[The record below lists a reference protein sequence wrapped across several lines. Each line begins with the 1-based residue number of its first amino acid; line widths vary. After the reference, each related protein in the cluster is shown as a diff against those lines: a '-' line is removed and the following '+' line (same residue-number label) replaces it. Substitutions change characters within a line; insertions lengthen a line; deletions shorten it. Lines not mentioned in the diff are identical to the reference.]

1 MPYLLAIDSGNTTI
15 KWGLHNGSD
24 WYKRGIIAQN
34 QRALLN
40 QIWRELPEPSS
51 IIVSNVAGPLAEAAL
66 LNLFV
71 IWKVIPYWISA
82 TAYQC
87 GVRNYYS
94 NPAQLGSDR
103 WAALIATWR
112 MRRQGCLVIN
122 VGTAMTVDTLSDR
135 GEFLGGIILP
145 GFDLM
150 KQALVNKTALLT
162 LTEGHF
168 QDFPK
173 MTSDAIHS
181 GVIHALIGAID
192 HMYTLLSAN
201 QGRNTPD
208 CIISGG
214 GATLLLPH
222 IKIPLPIFVDN
233 LVLEGLKVIAQEKSG
248 ITQ

>member
-1 MPYLLAIDSGNTTI
+1 
-15 KWGLHNGSD
+15 
-24 WYKRGIIAQN
+24 
-34 QRALLN
+34 
-40 QIWRELPEPSS
+40 
-51 IIVSNVAGPLAEAAL
+51 
-66 LNLFV
+66 
-71 IWKVIPYWISA
+71 
-82 TAYQC
+82 
-87 GVRNYYS
+87 
-94 NPAQLGSDR
+94 
-103 WAALIATWR
+103 

-201 QGRNTPD
+201 LGRNTPD

-222 IKIPLPIFVDN
+222 IKVPLPIFVDN
-233 LVLEGLKVIAQEKSG
+233 LVLEGLKVIAQEKSE
-248 ITQ
+248 IA

>member
-24 WYKRGIIAQN
+24 WHERGIIAQN

-51 IIVSNVAGPLAEAAL
+51 IIVSNVAGPFAEAAL

-71 IWKVIPYWISA
+71 IWKAIPYWISA

-201 QGRNTPD
+201 LGRNTPD

-222 IKIPLPIFVDN
+222 IKVPLPIFVDN